1 MPHHKLREYERK
13 RDFSQTA
20 EPIGG
25 EKTSGEAIFVI
36 QKHHARR
43 LHWDLRLEIDGVLA
57 SWAVP
62 KEPTMDK
69 TVRRLAVHVEDH
81 PLDYATFEGEIP
93 KGNYGAGM
101 VEIWDKG
108 VWRWHDDPNK
118 QIAEGKL
125 LLTLLGEKLR
135 GTFGL
140 IKIKPKKGE
149 EEDGDNWLLIKER
162 HDDINLLLGDLEQ
175 AKNMEGA
182 KAAEMPRDL
191 TPQLCQTREKPP
203 TNDGWI
209 FEIKWDGYRALA
221 YVEGGH
227 VRFFSRKG
235 NEFHVPHLAKALS
248 KLPDCILDG
257 ELVGFDAEGHSSF
270 GVIQEAFSDTGDT
283 AILSFIIFDTLF
295 WDGIDLRKSKL
306 LDRKSVA
313 RSAVDKVNHEQV
325 RFSAHAE
332 GNGPA
337 LYEQAQQAGLEGII
351 GKRANST
358 YTHTRSHDWV
368 KIKCSHRVTA
378 LIGGY
383 TLLKDDD
390 GAVGALLLGI
400 RDSAGRILYCGK
412 VGTGFSSQER
422 VDIFRKLAKRKIS
435 HHPFGNTPDPLAA
448 KAARWVKPEY
458 EVEVEFGEWTTDGHL
473 RHPRVVGPVVES
485 VTEPAALL
493 KVPDR
498 ISSPDRVVDDVSGLT
513 KGALAAYYE
522 DMSPFI
528 YPLMKDRVLVGVRS
542 PEGISG
548 PSFFQKHWAK
558 GIGPGVEAVPIG
570 PDKDDQDYLT
580 LKNPSGLVDLVQM
593 SFIEFHIW
601 GSRIGALDQPD
612 FIVFDLDPGTGV
624 EWEQVRESAREMKQ
638 QLENLGL
645 VTFCRTTG
653 GKGLH
658 VVAPIEPELEWDE
671 VKEFCRTVATT
682 FAKYDPKRYI
692 ATMSKAA
699 RNGRVYI
706 DYLRN
711 GRGATSICSYSV
723 RARPGM
729 NVACPISWDELDTLE
744 GGNAFTVD
752 DARKRVRAP
761 DPWEGYEKGRRSLK
775 NILE

>member
-13 RDFSQTA
+13 RDFSKTS
-20 EPIGG
+20 EPQGG

-69 TVRRLAVHVEDH
+69 SVRRLAVHVEDH

-93 KGNYGAGM
+93 KGNYGAGK

-162 HDDINLLLGDLEQ
+162 HDDLNLLFENLSHAQEL
-175 AKNMEGA
+175 EGA
-182 KAAEMPRDL
+182 SSAPMPRDL

-221 YVEGGH
+221 YVEDGRA
-227 VRFFSRKG
+227 RFFSRKG
-235 NEFHVPHLAKALS
+235 NEFHVPHLAKALAG
-248 KLPDCILDG
+248 LPNCILDG

-270 GVIQEAFSDTGDT
+270 GVIQEAFSDKGDT
-283 AILSFIIFDTLF
+283 AILSFIIFDALY

-313 RSAVDKVNHEQV
+313 RSAFDKVNHEQV
-325 RFSAHAE
+325 RFSAHSE

-337 LYEQAQQAGLEGII
+337 LFEQAQHAGLEGII
-351 GKRANST
+351 GKRSNSV
-358 YTHTRSHDWV
+358 YSHTRSHDWV
-368 KIKCSHRVTA
+368 KIKCAHRVTA
-378 LIGGY
+378 VVGGY
-383 TLLKDDD
+383 TLLKGDD

-400 RDSAGRILYCGK
+400 RDSGGRLIYCGR
-412 VGTGFSSQER
+412 VGTGFSSDDR
-422 VDIFRKLAKRKIS
+422 VDLYQLFSKKKIS
-435 HHPFGNTPDPLAA
+435 HHPFGRSPDPLAA
-448 KAARWVKPEY
+448 KGAVWVKPEY
-458 EVEVEFGEWTTDGHL
+458 EISVEFGEWTGDGHL
-473 RHPRVVGPVVES
+473 RHPRVVGAIEEIVS
-485 VTEPAALL
+485 EPAALL
-493 KVPDR
+493 KVPER
-498 ISSPDRVVDDVSGLT
+498 ISHPERVLDDVSGLT
-513 KGALAAYYE
+513 KGALAAYYD
-522 DMSPFI
+522 DMAPFMWPFI
-528 YPLMKDRVLVGVRS
+528 KDRIVVGVRC
-542 PEGISG
+542 PEGIAG

-570 PDKDDQDYLT
+570 PDPDDQDYLK
-580 LKNPSGLVDLVQM
+580 LKKDSGLVDLVQM
-593 SFIEFHIW
+593 SFVEFHVW
-601 GSRIGALDQPD
+601 GSRFPDIDKPD
-612 FIVFDLDPGTGV
+612 FIVFDLDPGAGV
-624 EWEQVRESAREMKQ
+624 EWEQVREAAREMKQ

-645 VTFCRTTG
+645 TTFCRTTG

-671 VKEFCRTVATT
+671 VKEFCRAVATS

-699 RNGRVYI
+699 RKGKVYI

-711 GRGATSICSYSV
+711 GRGATSICSYAV

-729 NVACPISWDELDTLE
+729 NVACPVSWSELDSLE
-744 GGNAFTVD
+744 GGNVFSVD
-752 DARKRVRAP
+752 DARKRARGP
-761 DPWEGYEKGRRSLK
+761 DPWVGYEKGRASLAK
-775 NILE
+775 ILG